1 MAGAALALATTAIV
15 GCDDEGTAVVSTSY
29 AYDDPYL
36 YSAYYPA
43 DVAYASSYWAYPY
56 ALGGF
61 YYFGDDAAQT
71 ATHTGLAAAIK
82 ALARG
87 EQVCPGQ
94 VTVAEKTS
102 AVVCATNAAAARAGA
117 TITFNNCN
125 ANGGV
130 INGSIDITGTATASD
145 QTCGGT
151 TTIMVSHTSTFT
163 NLSFATTDGRKIVIP
178 NGTNTGMTDF
188 TFGANPTMTTISS
201 NGELQL
207 FDTSGTMAADLTFM
221 GDNTFSFSGTTSYSV
236 SGATTVSEKNGN
248 ASATLTKT
256 NLTRSGGCCRP
267 TSGSINV
274 NRTGGIAPGTAD
286 WSFGPSCGQVERNGT
301 TAQMPACL

>member
-1 MAGAALALATTAIV
+1 MAGAALALATSAIL
-15 GCDDEGTAVVSTSY
+15 GCDDNGTAVVTTSY

-36 YSAYYPA
+36 YTSYYPA

-61 YYFGDDAAQT
+61 YYFGEDAAQT

-94 VTVAEKTS
+94 VTVSEKNS

-130 INGSIDITGTATASD
+130 INGSIDVTGTATATD
-145 QTCGGT
+145 QSCSAT
-151 TTIMVSHTSTFT
+151 TLTNVSFT
-163 NLSFATTDGRKIVIP
+163 TTDGRKLVIP
-178 NGTNTGMTDF
+178 NQTNSGMTQF
-188 TFGANPTMTTISS
+188 TFGANPTATTISS
-201 NGELQL
+201 NGELQF
-207 FDTSGTMAADLTFM
+207 FDSSGSTAADLTFM
-221 GDNTFSFSGTTSYSV
+221 GDNMFTFSGTTSYSV
-236 SGATTVSEKNGN
+236 NGTTTVSEKNGN
-248 ASATLTKT
+248 ATATLTKT

-267 TSGSINV
+267 TSGSISV
-274 NRTGGIAPGTAD
+274 NRSGGIAPGQAD